1 MREIT
6 RKMVRAFESNTNWKL
21 SNTEVVVYPDATRVY
36 LHDNMIAKSEDGET
50 TLYNGGWCSNT
61 TKERLNALM
70 PHGFA
75 IVQRNFEWYF
85 SNPTGELVPFENGLT
100 TRQIEELFNNE
111 I

>member
-1 MREIT
+1 MRDIT
-6 RKMVRAFESNTNWKL
+6 RKMVRAFESNTNFKL
-21 SNTEVVVYPDATRVY
+21 SNTEVVVYSDSTRVF
-36 LHDNMIAKSEDGET
+36 LHGNMIAKSEDGET

-85 SNPTGELVPFENGLT
+85 SNPNCELVPFENGLT
-100 TRQIEELFNNE
+100 ITQIEQLFDNE